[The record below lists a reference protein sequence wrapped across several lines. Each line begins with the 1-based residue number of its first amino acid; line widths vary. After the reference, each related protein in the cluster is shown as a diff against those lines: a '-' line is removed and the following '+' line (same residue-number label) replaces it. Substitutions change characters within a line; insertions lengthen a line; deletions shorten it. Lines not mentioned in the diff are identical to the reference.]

1 MRAGDRAQAARIVR
15 EVNDW
20 NESNRGGPGV
30 IRNFLR
36 NAQKALQEAR
46 RPAGERFLKSAPVAS
61 RASLDRFLENIA
73 PPE

>member
-1 MRAGDRAQAARIVR
+1 MMAGDRVQAARIVR

-20 NESNRGGPGV
+20 NEANKGGPGV
-30 IRNFLR
+30 IRNFMR

-61 RASLDRFLENIA
+61 RASLERFLDNVA